1 MDELHKK
8 TIIKNYEDLVKDL
21 DFKDIR
27 DYLIQEEILNEEHC
41 EEIEARKTRADRVRE
56 FLRILQTRGPRAYD
70 SFINALNKS
79 NKEYIASDLEKF
91 RETLGVP
98 SPTAQN
104 TAPPSYAGVKQE
116 PNQPVTSSGRQVAQA
131 TDESMTGVKQTMQP
145 QDVEMKNG
153 GYLMYIEPC
162 VVLVHTSNQGSRGW
176 FSLLVLRCKRS
187 LTFEGHVSDKYGRE
201 KNLLRTAM
209 LCSTCA
215 RLGSKLEP
223 RFKEIFHL

>member
-8 TIIKNYEDLVKDL
+8 AIIKSYIYLVNNL
-21 DFKDIR
+21 DFNDIG

-41 EEIEARKTRADRVRE
+41 EEIKARNTRAERVRE

-70 SFINALNKS
+70 TFIKALNKS
-79 NKEYIASDLEKF
+79 NNGFIASHLEKI
-91 RETLGVP
+91 RETLGVL

-104 TAPPSYAGVKQE
+104 TAPPWYAGVNQE
-116 PNQPVTSSGRQVAQA
+116 PNQPVTSSGRQVAQV
-131 TDESMTGVKQTMQP
+131 TNESMTGVKQTVQP

-176 FSLLVLRCKRS
+176 FSLLVL
-187 LTFEGHVSDKYGRE
+187 
-201 KNLLRTAM
+201 
-209 LCSTCA
+209 
-215 RLGSKLEP
+215 
-223 RFKEIFHL
+223 

>member
-8 TIIKNYEDLVKDL
+8 TIKKNYKYLVDNL
-21 DFKDIR
+21 DFKDIG

-41 EEIEARKTRADRVRE
+41 EEIEARNTRAERARE

-70 SFINALNKS
+70 SFINALNES
-79 NKEYIASDLEKF
+79 NNEYIASHLEKF

-162 VVLVHTSNQGSRGW
+162 VVLVHISNQGSR
-176 FSLLVLRCKRS
+176 FFLLVLRCQSS
-187 LTFEGHVSDKYGRE
+187 LTFKGQCQITVVVRKTY
-201 KNLLRTAM
+201 
-209 LCSTCA
+209 
-215 RLGSKLEP
+215 
-223 RFKEIFHL
+223 